1 MCNMTR
7 AESARGALSCTV
19 WRVQPIILFAFVLVF
34 VWLVRKMNPS
44 GKGKRMPECQTGNT
58 IDGKVFW
65 EGKKKEKSRKT
76 KRTRNRKKKK
86 EEKKERKKERKKEG
100 KKAKCEKESN
110 SRQQRSISL
119 VLGWRGFAF
128 AFLNRQESLKIQSV
142 LTNF

>member
-86 EEKKERKKERKKEG
+86 EEKKERKRERKKERKRNVRKRATAG
-100 KKAKCEKESN
+100 
-110 SRQQRSISL
+110 QQRSISL